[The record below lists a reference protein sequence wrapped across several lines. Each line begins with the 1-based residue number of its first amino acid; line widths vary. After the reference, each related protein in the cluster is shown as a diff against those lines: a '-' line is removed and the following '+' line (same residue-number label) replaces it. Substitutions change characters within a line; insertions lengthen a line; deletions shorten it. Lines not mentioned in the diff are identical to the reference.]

1 MAETSPPDR
10 LGAARISVEIVYA
23 DPQGQILRKVEIAAN
38 STVADAIAASRV
50 RAELPAGFEPAAIG
64 IFGRIVTPDARL
76 HAGDRI
82 ELYRPL
88 RADPKES
95 RRRRA
100 RR

>member
-1 MAETSPPDR
+1 MAEPGDAGS
-10 LGAARISVEIVYA
+10 AERICVEVAYA
-23 DPQGQILRKVEIAAN
+23 DAHLQILRKVEIAAN
-38 STVADAIAASRV
+38 STVADAIAASGL
-50 RAELPAGFEPAAIG
+50 RAELPPGFVPTAIG

-76 HAGDRI
+76 HTGDRI

-88 RADPKES
+88 SADPKES